1 MLGSMKDK
9 PRAPRKTTA
18 RSAPKAPATEPAAS
32 PPAGASDV
40 ARLKDELRRVDQ
52 DLSRLARASRPDA
65 VRHQPL
71 TEKQDLL
78 ARKADLERK
87 IRGQTRV

>member
-1 MLGSMKDK
+1 VANKA
-9 PRAPRKTTA
+9 RAPRNAPARPKTA
-18 RSAPKAPATEPAAS
+18 KPAEPPKAPA
-32 PPAGASDV
+32 AGHAEQL
-40 ARLKDELRRVDQ
+40 REELKRVNQ

-78 ARKADLERK
+78 ARKLDLERK
-87 IRGQTRV
+87 LRAQGQV

>member
-1 MLGSMKDK
+1 VAKK
-9 PRAPRKTTA
+9 ARAPRKTTPP
-18 RSAPKAPATEPAAS
+18 APAEPAKAPA
-32 PPAGASDV
+32 AGDAQQL
-40 ARLKDELRRVDQ
+40 RDELRRVNQ

-78 ARKADLERK
+78 ARKIDLERR